1 MEVGFDMGAVRLGMV
16 EIISK
21 KKHGEALTREEIRF
35 SWKDTPLAASPITKQ
50 RRC

>member
-35 SWKDTPLAASPITKQ
+35 FVEGYTSGRIPRFKQ